1 MKGLVEKI
9 SLSLER
15 PTPTDK
21 QADRERLVGALIGHT
36 GIDIPVVIDLTVL
49 KDVPRVLRDHGFSVT
64 VTSCFT
70 GDALRVIAL
79 DKEVSCGVAVD
90 IGTTNIVASLYD
102 LADGR
107 RIVQR
112 ERENPQTAIALDVLS
127 RVQVAMGGRSR
138 ELHALL
144 MEGMNALIGDLCAAG
159 GIRPGDI
166 DCVVCAGNTIMT
178 HFLLDLPVENIPLE
192 PYIPAAHH
200 VDPFLPG
207 EIGLSMNSRGLVH
220 VFPNVGSYVGGD
232 IVAGI
237 LSSGLYR
244 DQEPSFLIDV
254 GTNAEI
260 VLGCNEWIIVGA
272 GAAGPALEGGIAEI
286 GMRATEGAV
295 DHVRISEEGRHV
307 FVSTIGNGEPKGICG
322 SGMIELVSELYKT
335 GVINEQGKFTASAP
349 RLVHDE
355 FYKGFIVSDTG
366 DRQLIIKDRDID
378 NFLRSKA
385 AMFSALYVIVSSVGL
400 RFKDISQVYVSGAF
414 GTGIDAEKAMRIGMI
429 PRIGKEKIIP
439 VGNTSLRGAEMLL
452 MDRELLKDVDRIC
465 RMVTYREMNTDGD
478 FMREFPSA
486 LIIPHFDPVKL
497 EG

>member
-1 MKGLVEKI
+1 
-9 SLSLER
+9 
-15 PTPTDK
+15 
-21 QADRERLVGALIGHT
+21 
-36 GIDIPVVIDLTVL
+36 
-49 KDVPRVLRDHGFSVT
+49 
-64 VTSCFT
+64 
-70 GDALRVIAL
+70 
-79 DKEVSCGVAVD
+79 
-90 IGTTNIVASLYD
+90 
-102 LADGR
+102 
-107 RIVQR
+107 
-112 ERENPQTAIALDVLS
+112 
-127 RVQVAMGGRSR
+127 
-138 ELHALL
+138 
-144 MEGMNALIGDLCAAG
+144 
-159 GIRPGDI
+159 
-166 DCVVCAGNTIMT
+166 MT

-307 FVSTIGNGEPKGICG
+307 VVSTIGNGEPKGICG
-322 SGMIELVSELYKT
+322 SGMIELVSELFKT